1 LRRVPQSTSKER
13 IMKSTITT
21 ITGTVS
27 TVPTLTT
34 ARLVE
39 FVVVDDR
46 GAEFAVRAWSD
57 VVTDAVR
64 IGATVTVSGT
74 EGWVIPGRSW
84 RGEPSRTIVQA
95 YAVTTDALLLAA

>member
-1 LRRVPQSTSKER
+1 
-13 IMKSTITT
+13 MKSTITT
-21 ITGTVS
+21 ITGTVT

-39 FVVVDDR
+39 FVVVDAR

-57 VVTDAVR
+57 VVTDAVHV
-64 IGATVTVSGT
+64 GATVTVSGT

-84 RGEPSRTIVQA
+84 RREPSRTIVQA
-95 YAVTTDALLLAA
+95 YSVDTAALLLAA